1 MNLAEGK
8 LGRYIVLQI
17 KAGKRVKRLLADLH
31 IKKGTHLTKRG
42 ICPKTDPVK
51 VDVLAVKYIQLVP
64 RKLALKVIV
73 GYSN

>member
-8 LGRYIVLQI
+8 LGRYIVLEI

-42 ICPKTDPVK
+42 ICPRTDPVK
-51 VDVLAVKYIQLVP
+51 VDILAVKYIQLVP
-64 RKLALKVIV
+64 RKLAIKVIV